1 MKKIVVL
8 IYLMIVCLNVF
19 SKQPIDTSNMHPEF
33 LREVLNDTI
42 NHKAEILIHEE
53 LKSVFDYLLPSII
66 AILVA
71 LIAFM
76 ASFLSIKRQIQS
88 SQYIIDQQIQSA
100 KETADLNFR
109 QNVLSSNRKEWIEN
123 LRVKISQLTTRMVFI
138 DSEDE
143 DVIKKFEVIVEIA
156 TYVELM
162 LNAIDPRDKL
172 LIDLL
177 RKVLDIAPNDDK
189 DSIAILSDV
198 RMEILDQTRLILKSE
213 WERVKKG
220 E

>member
-1 MKKIVVL
+1 
-8 IYLMIVCLNVF
+8 MIVCLNVF